1 MISRLIFGAKVGARN
16 EKRETR
22 KRSMPTTD
30 RRGGQIFPRE
40 KKEKLSRIIE
50 WSNTKAA
57 DVGGGISS
65 SKFCAE

>member
-16 EKRETR
+16 EKQETR

-40 KKEKLSRIIE
+40 KKEKLTRMVIKNLTMEGIVRISEIE
-50 WSNTKAA
+50 EV
-57 DVGGGISS
+57 D
-65 SKFCAE
+65 FFR